1 MRDFEAAK
9 AFALNQH
16 LHPRPGGWFNQ
27 CQKFSRQCVGAPPF
41 GTSARK
47 AFNAIPAAN
56 RHTSSPPPPGSI
68 AYYGHA
74 DRGAGHAVFVVE
86 GGRVWSNDILR
97 RGRIDRVAW
106 DIFIPKWHLPYRGW
120 IDACPSGRLPVASA
134 PSAPRRLGYRQGK
147 KVFRSKMRFKQPDSD
162 SVWNLQVALMA
173 KGFKFSDG
181 PSGYYGGHTRAMCAA
196 FQRRQGWSGSD
207 ADGIAGPGTIRRLGL
222 VWVNR

>member
-1 MRDFEAAK
+1 MRSYQAAK
-9 AFALNQH
+9 EFAQFQH
-16 LHPRPGGWFNQ
+16 ERPRAQGWYNQ
-27 CQKFSRQCVGAPPF
+27 CQMFSRQCVGAPPF
-41 GTSARK
+41 GSSARL
-47 AFNAIPAAN
+47 AFNNIPAAN

-68 AYYGHA
+68 AYYGHP

-86 GGRVWSNDILR
+86 GGHVWSNDILR
-97 RGRIDRVAW
+97 KGRIDRVAW
-106 DIFIPKWHLPYRGW
+106 NVFPSAWRLPYRGW
-120 IDACPSGRLPVASA
+120 IDSCPAGSLPILSR
-134 PSAPRRLGYRQGK
+134 PQRHGYRQGK
-147 KVFRSKMRFKQPDSD
+147 KVYRSRMRFKQPDSD